1 MRKFLVICAAVAL
14 VAALMAP
21 SLALAKTNI
30 KFKGD
35 IRYRGWSL
43 ADLDRDDDTNDSQ
56 QAMDARGR
64 IKMTASQG
72 EDLYGVFY
80 WEMGDALI
88 GENDTV
94 SPSNASSGADFRNDN
109 DQRIVEVKQMY
120 IGAKLPWNKA
130 FEFQVGGVPA
140 YDIPKGLLFG
150 ADAAGLKAKY
160 EFKGGKIIVWYYK
173 DKESVRFA
181 ADRDYMGG
189 IAFYNITK
197 DIRIGA
203 HISYLNDRFNK
214 IGNPSAASAYEA
226 GGSAGC
232 ETCGDFDTSDEKGI
246 SSQIWWFGGT
256 ADGKLPLQFP
266 LKFTVDFIF
275 MDGETEAD
283 ASVTHNQQPKDITG
297 FMADVT
303 VSTEIGPVTLEGFFS
318 YASGDD
324 NPTDDD
330 SEIWRNVETGKEN
343 FRRMMIVNGYSGFDG
358 GTFSDSNGDFLATGY
373 NGLQMWGGSA
383 TYKPTSKIKLK
394 AQAAYVAMSENPNLY
409 TGITGFNSASNFP
422 RTNYGSSKHIGTEVD
437 IIADYKL
444 YKNLNLRGI
453 FAYMY
458 SGDAY
463 KETATSGLTDKV
475 GDPDPADPWFVGYNL
490 TYKF

>member
-14 VAALMAP
+14 VAALMVP
-21 SLALAKTNI
+21 SLAMAKTDFKI
-30 KFKGD
+30 KGD
-35 IRYRGWSL
+35 IRYRGWVS
-43 ADLDRDDDTNDSQ
+43 DNIDRNDKVNDSQ
-56 QAMDARGR
+56 QIMDARGR
-64 IKMTASQG
+64 IKVTASQDKG
-72 EDLYGVFY
+72 DYYGVF
-80 WEMGDALI
+80 WFEMGDALI
-88 GENDTV
+88 GEEDTT
-94 SPSNASSGADFRNDN
+94 ASSHASSEADFRNDN
-109 DQRIVEVKQMY
+109 DQRIIEVKQMY

-173 DKESVRFA
+173 DKESVKFA

-203 HISYLNDRFNK
+203 HASYLNDRFNK
-214 IGNPSAASAYEA
+214 IGGPGVTEA
-226 GGSAGC
+226 GDA
-232 ETCGDFDTSDEKGI
+232 DDQLGI

-256 ADGKLPLQFP
+256 ADGKIPLQFP
-266 LKFTVDFIF
+266 LKFTADIIF
-275 MDGETEAD
+275 MDGEVEAD
-283 ASVTHNQQPKDITG
+283 KTITSNQTPKDITG

-303 VSTEIGPVTLEGFFS
+303 LSTEIGPVTLEGFFS

-324 NPTDDD
+324 NNTDDD
-330 SEIWRNVETGKEN
+330 AEMWRNVETGKEN
-343 FRRMMIVNGYSGFDG
+343 FRRLMIVHGYSGFDAG
-358 GTFSDSNGDFLATGY
+358 GISDSNGDFLPIGY
-373 NGLQMWGGSA
+373 NGLIIWGGSA

-394 AQAAYVAMSENPNLY
+394 AQVAYVAMAEDPNRY
-409 TGITGFNSASNFP
+409 DTYYPGYFSSSKFDPTK
-422 RTNYGSSKHIGTEVD
+422 YGANKHIGTELD

-444 YKNLNLRGI
+444 YKNLNLRGVV
-453 FAYMY
+453 AYMY

-463 KETATSGLTDKV
+463 KHTATGEAVV
-475 GDPDPADPWFVGYNL
+475 GSVTPDDPYFVGYNL

>member
-1 MRKFLVICAAVAL
+1 MRKFLVICAAVVL

-21 SLALAKTNI
+21 SLAQAKTDI

-35 IRYRGWSL
+35 IRYRGWTM
-43 ADLDRDDDTNDSQ
+43 DNLDRNDAVNDSQ
-56 QAMDARGR
+56 QAMDTRGR

-72 EDLYGVFY
+72 DDLYGVFY
-80 WEMGDALI
+80 WEMGDAYI
-88 GENDTV
+88 GEEDTTL
-94 SPSNASSGADFRNDN
+94 SSTGNQGGLGTTDDDFRNDN

-173 DKESVRFA
+173 DKESIRFA

-203 HISYLNDRFNK
+203 HVSYLNDRFNK
-214 IGNPSAASAYEA
+214 IGTNVSGGTLDQEA
-226 GGSAGC
+226 ND
-232 ETCGDFDTSDEKGI
+232 TGDQLGI

-256 ADGKLPLQFP
+256 AEGKVPLQFP
-266 LKFTVDFIF
+266 LKFTADVIF

-283 ASVTHNQQPKDITG
+283 KSVTSGQYPKDITG

-303 VSTEIGPVTLEGFFS
+303 LSTEIGPVTLEGFFS

-324 NPTDDD
+324 NPTDEDAK
-330 SEIWRNVETGKEN
+330 IWRNVETGKEN
-343 FRRMMIVNGYSGFDG
+343 FRRLMIVNGYSGFDSG
-358 GTFSDSNGDFLATGY
+358 ALSDSNGDFLAIGY
-373 NGLQMWGGSA
+373 NGLMIWGGSA

-394 AQAAYVAMSENPNLY
+394 AQVAWVGMAEDPQLYNPVYPGYY
-409 TGITGFNSASNFP
+409 TSTSYPLGT
-422 RTNYGSSKHIGTEVD
+422 YGSNKHVGTEVD

-444 YKNLNLRGI
+444 YKNLNLRGL

-463 KETATSGLTDKV
+463 KHTVLVDHIEGPGV
-475 GDPDPADPWFVGYNL
+475 GAKDPNDPWFVGYNL